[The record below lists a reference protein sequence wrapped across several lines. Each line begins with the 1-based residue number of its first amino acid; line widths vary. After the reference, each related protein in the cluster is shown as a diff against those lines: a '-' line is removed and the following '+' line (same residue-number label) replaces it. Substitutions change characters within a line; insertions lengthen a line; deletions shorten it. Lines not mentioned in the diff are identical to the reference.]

1 MSATETFQRARDPEQ
16 KAQRRQELLGA
27 ARALLAADG
36 LAGVGLSAIAR
47 AAGLAK
53 SNVYR
58 YFGSREEILM
68 ALLADDAFAW
78 LAAFEREV
86 APLAGSND
94 AAQVAAIL
102 ARTIGAHALTCQLIA
117 VVAGVL
123 EHNTSEA
130 AAAEFKAQ
138 MLDLSI
144 RIRNAIHAALPAI
157 PIDRVIAFVR
167 YLHALIAGC
176 GRWRTPRRSWRRCCA
191 APSTPAWRRTSRP
204 ICAAACGRCSRAC
217 VAPARWWSRSP
228 SSE

>member
-1 MSATETFQRARDPEQ
+1 M
-16 KAQRRQELLGA
+16 LGA
-27 ARALLAADG
+27 ARTLLTTEG

-78 LAAFEREV
+78 LAEFEREI
-86 APLAGSND
+86 APLAGRSD
-94 AAQVAAIL
+94 AAQVAALL
-102 ARTIGAHALTCQLIA
+102 ARTISAHALTCQLIA

-123 EHNTSEA
+123 EHNTSA
-130 AAAEFKAQ
+130 VAAAEFKQQ

-167 YLHALIAGC
+167 YLHALIAGL
-176 GRWRTPRRSWRRCCA
+176 WPMAHPAPMMAPLLRRPEYASLASDFETDLRGCL
-191 APSTPAWRRTSRP
+191 RP
-204 ICAAACGRCSRAC
+204 LLDGLCRAGAL
-217 VAPARWWSRSP
+217 VVPLA
-228 SSE
+228 E

>member
-16 KAQRRQELLGA
+16 KAQRRQELLEA

-86 APLAGSND
+86 APLAGRND
-94 AAQVAAIL
+94 AAQVAAVL
-102 ARTIGAHALTCQLIA
+102 ARTISAHALTCQLIA

-123 EHNTSEA
+123 EHNTSEV
-130 AAAEFKAQ
+130 AAAEFKQQ

-167 YLHALIAGC
+167 YLHALIAGL
-176 GRWRTPRRSWRRCCA
+176 WPMAHPAPMMAPLLRRPEYASLASDFETDLRGCL
-191 APSTPAWRRTSRP
+191 RP
-204 ICAAACGRCSRAC
+204 LLDGLCRAGAL
-217 VAPARWWSRSP
+217 VVPLA
-228 SSE
+228 E

>member
-16 KAQRRQELLGA
+16 KAQRREELLGA
-27 ARALLAADG
+27 ARTLLTTEG

-86 APLAGSND
+86 APLAGRND

-167 YLHALIAGC
+167 YLHALIAGL
-176 GRWRTPRRSWRRCCA
+176 WPMAHPAPMMAPLLRRPEFASLASDFETDLRGCL
-191 APSTPAWRRTSRP
+191 RP
-204 ICAAACGRCSRAC
+204 LLEGLCRAGAL
-217 VAPARWWSRSP
+217 VVPVT
-228 SSE
+228 E

>member
-167 YLHALIAGC
+167 YLHALIAGL
-176 GRWRTPRRSWRRCCA
+176 WPMAHPAPIMAPLLRRPEYASLASDFETDLRGCL
-191 APSTPAWRRTSRP
+191 RP
-204 ICAAACGRCSRAC
+204 LLEGLCRAGAL
-217 VAPARWWSRSP
+217 VVPVT
-228 SSE
+228 E

>member
-102 ARTIGAHALTCQLIA
+102 ARTIGVHALTCQLIA

-167 YLHALIAGC
+167 YLHALIAGL
-176 GRWRTPRRSWRRCCA
+176 WPMAHPAPIMAPLLRRPEYASLASDFETDLRGCL
-191 APSTPAWRRTSRP
+191 RP
-204 ICAAACGRCSRAC
+204 LLEGLCRAGAL
-217 VAPARWWSRSP
+217 VVPVT
-228 SSE
+228 E

>member
-102 ARTIGAHALTCQLIA
+102 ARTIGVHALTCQLIA

-167 YLHALIAGC
+167 YLHALIAGLWPMAHP
-176 GRWRTPRRSWRRCCA
+176 GEQMRGVLARDAYAPLRCDFEA
-191 APSTPAWRRTSRP
+191 DLRMSLRP
-204 ICAAACGRCSRAC
+204 LLLGLCHAGPL
-217 VAPARWWSRSP
+217 VVPVV
-228 SSE
+228 E

>member
-1 MSATETFQRARDPEQ
+1 MSANETFQRARDPEQ
-16 KAQRRQELLGA
+16 KAQRRQELLEA

-86 APLAGSND
+86 APLAGRND

-123 EHNTSEA
+123 EHNTSES

-167 YLHALIAGC
+167 YLHALIAGL
-176 GRWRTPRRSWRRCCA
+176 WPMAHPAPIMAPLLRRPEYASLASDFETDLRGCL
-191 APSTPAWRRTSRP
+191 RP
-204 ICAAACGRCSRAC
+204 LLEGLCRAGAL
-217 VAPARWWSRSP
+217 VVPVT
-228 SSE
+228 E

>member
-102 ARTIGAHALTCQLIA
+102 ARTIA
-117 VVAGVL
+117 
-123 EHNTSEA
+123 
-130 AAAEFKAQ
+130 K
-138 MLDLSI
+138 
-144 RIRNAIHAALPAI
+144 
-157 PIDRVIAFVR
+157 
-167 YLHALIAGC
+167 
-176 GRWRTPRRSWRRCCA
+176 PR
-191 APSTPAWRRTSRP
+191 P
-204 ICAAACGRCSRAC
+204 
-217 VAPARWWSRSP
+217 
-228 SSE
+228 

>member
-167 YLHALIAGC
+167 YLHALIAGL
-176 GRWRTPRRSWRRCCA
+176 WPMA
-191 APSTPAWRRTSRP
+191 HPAPIMAPLLRHPEYASLASDFETDLRGCLRP
-204 ICAAACGRCSRAC
+204 LLEGLCRAGAL
-217 VAPARWWSRSP
+217 VVPVT
-228 SSE
+228 E

>member
-1 MSATETFQRARDPEQ
+1 MSASETFQRARDPEQ
-16 KAQRRQELLGA
+16 KAQRRQELLEA

-86 APLAGSND
+86 APLAGRND

-167 YLHALIAGC
+167 YLHALIAGL
-176 GRWRTPRRSWRRCCA
+176 WPMAHPAPMMAPLLRRPEYASLASDFETDLRGCL
-191 APSTPAWRRTSRP
+191 RP
-204 ICAAACGRCSRAC
+204 LLEGLCRAGAL
-217 VAPARWWSRSP
+217 VVPVT
-228 SSE
+228 E

>member
-16 KAQRRQELLGA
+16 KAQRREELLGA
-27 ARALLAADG
+27 ARALLTTEG
-36 LAGVGLSAIAR
+36 LGGVGLSAIAR

-78 LAAFEREV
+78 LAEFEREI
-86 APLAGSND
+86 APLAGRND
-94 AAQVAAIL
+94 AAQVAAVL
-102 ARTIGAHALTCQLIA
+102 ARTISAHALTCQLIA

-130 AAAEFKAQ
+130 AAAEFKQQ

-167 YLHALIAGC
+167 YLHALIAGL
-176 GRWRTPRRSWRRCCA
+176 WPMAHPAPMMAPLLRRPEYASLASDFETDLRGCL
-191 APSTPAWRRTSRP
+191 RP
-204 ICAAACGRCSRAC
+204 LLDGLCRAGAL
-217 VAPARWWSRSP
+217 VVPLA
-228 SSE
+228 E

>member
-167 YLHALIAGC
+167 YLHALIAGLWPMAHP
-176 GRWRTPRRSWRRCCA
+176 GEQMRGVLARDAYAPLRCDFEA
-191 APSTPAWRRTSRP
+191 DLRMSLRP
-204 ICAAACGRCSRAC
+204 LLLGLCHAGPL
-217 VAPARWWSRSP
+217 VVPVV
-228 SSE
+228 E

>member
-1 MSATETFQRARDPEQ
+1 MSAPEFQRARDPEQ
-16 KAQRRQELLGA
+16 KAQRRQDLLRA
-27 ARALLAADG
+27 ARTLLTRDG

-47 AAGLAK
+47 EVGLAK

-58 YFGSREEILM
+58 YFDSREEILM

-78 LAAFEREV
+78 LGEFEREV
-86 APLAGSND
+86 APLAGGND
-94 AAQVAAIL
+94 AGQVAAVL
-102 ARTIGAHALTCQLIA
+102 ARTIAARALTCELIA

-167 YLHALIAGC
+167 YLHALIAGL
-176 GRWRTPRRSWRRCCA
+176 WPMAHPSPTMAPLLRRPEYACLASDFETDLRG
-191 APSTPAWRRTSRP
+191 SLRP
-204 ICAAACGRCSRAC
+204 MLDGLCRAGAL
-217 VAPARWWSRSP
+217 VVPLP
-228 SSE
+228 E

>member
-1 MSATETFQRARDPEQ
+1 MSASETFQRARDPEQ
-16 KAQRRQELLGA
+16 KAQRREELLGA
-27 ARALLAADG
+27 ARTLLTTEG

-78 LAAFEREV
+78 LAEFEREI
-86 APLAGSND
+86 APLAGRND
-94 AAQVAAIL
+94 ATQVAAIL
-102 ARTIGAHALTCQLIA
+102 ARTISAHALTCQLIA

-123 EHNTSEA
+123 EHNTSAA
-130 AAAEFKAQ
+130 AAAEFKQQ

-167 YLHALIAGC
+167 YLHALIAGL
-176 GRWRTPRRSWRRCCA
+176 WPMAHPAPMMAPLLRRPEYASLASDFETDLRGCL
-191 APSTPAWRRTSRP
+191 RP
-204 ICAAACGRCSRAC
+204 LLDGLCRAGAL
-217 VAPARWWSRSP
+217 VVPLA
-228 SSE
+228 E

>member
-16 KAQRRQELLGA
+16 KAQRRQELLEA

-167 YLHALIAGC
+167 YLHALIAGL
-176 GRWRTPRRSWRRCCA
+176 WPMAHPAPIMAPLLRRPEYASLASDFETDLRGCL
-191 APSTPAWRRTSRP
+191 RP
-204 ICAAACGRCSRAC
+204 LLEGLCRAGAL
-217 VAPARWWSRSP
+217 VVPVT
-228 SSE
+228 E